1 MTPSEPQNDFE
12 DNSPRTVLQRPNR
25 RRLWWSL
32 LTLLTLT
39 GGGIAA
45 WRLLTPHSKPPQT
58 QAAQELPTI
67 PVKLSTVTSGIIEDS
82 SEFVASLEPRRS
94 VTLVPT
100 IQGQVTRIFARTGE
114 TVKEGAP
121 ILQIDPRQQ
130 LTPITTI
137 NNEVLAAQSQLDN
150 ARSTLRSLEAE
161 RTTNHTELK
170 LNQQEYD
177 RYNTLA
183 SQGAAPR
190 QTKDQYASRLATSK
204 TNLNA
209 TEAKIKAQQTTI
221 SQAQKAIQQAQAN
234 TKQQQQQQQQLQSQN
249 NRITA
254 PLTGTVG
261 DIPVKAGDLVNTS
274 TQLVTISQ
282 NQPLEVHVYIPVE
295 RASQLRNGMPIELIN
310 SQGQTIGT
318 SRVIFITP
326 NTAKNTQ
333 SLLIKAL
340 YDNSKNQLRPEQFA
354 RARVIW
360 SQRQGVLIPTTAVSR
375 VGGET
380 FVYVAET
387 APLVPG
393 KPSQLVAK
401 QKPVKLGNIKGNNY
415 QVIGGLQP
423 GEQVITSGLLNLRDG
438 DAVVPK

>member
-25 RRLWWSL
+25 RRLWL
-32 LTLLTLT
+32 LLLILTLT

-45 WRLLTPHSKPPQT
+45 WRLLTPASKRPQT
-58 QAAQELPTI
+58 QTARELPTI
-67 PVKLSTVTSGIIEDS
+67 PVKLSTVKSGIIEDS
-82 SEFVASLEPRRS
+82 SEFVASLESRRS

-114 TVKEGAP
+114 TVKEGTP

-130 LTPITTI
+130 LTPVTTI

-161 RTTNHTELK
+161 RTANQTELK

-190 QTKDQYASRLATSK
+190 QTKDQYANRLATSK

-209 TEAKIKAQQTTI
+209 IAAKIEAQQTSI
-221 SQAQKAIQQAQAN
+221 SQAEKAIQQAQAN
-234 TKQQQQQQQQLQSQN
+234 TKQQQQQLQSQSH
-249 NRITA
+249 RITA
-254 PLTGTVG
+254 PLAGTVG
-261 DIPVKAGDLVNTS
+261 DISVKVGDLVNTS

-282 NQPLEVHVYIPVE
+282 NRPLEVHIYIPVE

-310 SQGQTIGT
+310 AQGQTLGT

-326 NTAKNTQ
+326 NNAKNTQ
-333 SLLIKAL
+333 SILIKAL
-340 YDNSKNQLRPEQFA
+340 YDNNKNELRPEQFA

-360 SQRQGVLIPTTAVSR
+360 NQRQGVLIPTTAVSR

-415 QVIGGLQP
+415 QVIEGLQP
-423 GEQVITSGLLNLRDG
+423 GEQVITSGLLNIRDG
-438 DAVVPK
+438 NVIKSRE

>member
-25 RRLWWSL
+25 RRWWSL

-45 WRLLTPHSKPPQT
+45 WRLLTPASTSQT
-58 QAAQELPTI
+58 QTVQELPKV
-67 PVKLSTVTSGIIEDS
+67 PVKLSTVQSGIIEDS
-82 SEFVASLEPRRS
+82 SEFVASIESRRS

-114 TVKEGAP
+114 NVKEGVP
-121 ILQIDPRQQ
+121 ILQIDPRTL
-130 LTPITTI
+130 LTPIATI
-137 NNEVLAAQSQLDN
+137 NTEVFAAQSQLDN

-161 RTTNHTELK
+161 RTASRTEVK

-190 QTKDQYASRLATSK
+190 QIKDQYANRLATSK

-209 TEAKIKAQQTTI
+209 IEAKILAQQTSV
-221 SQAQKAIQQAQAN
+221 SQAEKAIQKAQAN
-234 TKQQQQQQQQLQSQN
+234 TKQQQQKQLQSQN

-254 PLTGTVG
+254 PFAGTVG
-261 DIPVKAGDLVNTS
+261 DIPVKVGDLVNTS

-282 NQPLEVHVYIPVE
+282 NQPLEVHIFVPIE
-295 RASQLRNGMPIELIN
+295 RASQLRNGMPVEVLN
-310 SQGQTIGT
+310 SQGQILGT

-326 NTAKNTQ
+326 TTANKAQ
-333 SLLIKAL
+333 SVLIKAL
-340 YDNSKNQLRPEQFA
+340 YNNTKNELRPEQFV

-360 SQRQGVLIPTTAVSR
+360 NQRQGVLIPTTAVSR

-387 APLVPG
+387 APLAPG
-393 KPSQLVAK
+393 KSSQLVAK
-401 QKPVKLGNIKGNNY
+401 QKRIKLGNTKGNNY
-415 QVIGGLQP
+415 HVVEGLQP
-423 GEQVITSGLLNLRDG
+423 GEQIITSGLLNLRNG
-438 DAVVPK
+438 DAILAK

>member
-25 RRLWWSL
+25 RRWWLSL
-32 LTLLTLT
+32 LILTIT

-58 QAAQELPTI
+58 QTAQELPTI
-67 PVKLSTVTSGIIEDS
+67 PVKLSTVKSGIIEDS
-82 SEFVASLEPRRS
+82 SEFVASLESRRS

-121 ILQIDPRQQ
+121 ILQIDPRQ
-130 LTPITTI
+130 LVTPVTTI
-137 NNEVLAAQSQLDN
+137 NNEVLAAQTQLDN
-150 ARSTLRSLEAE
+150 ARSSLISLEAE
-161 RTTNHTELK
+161 RTNNQTELK

-190 QTKDQYASRLATSK
+190 QTKDQYANRLATSK
-204 TNLNA
+204 TNLDA
-209 TEAKIKAQQTTI
+209 IAAKIKAQQTTI
-221 SQAQKAIQQAQAN
+221 SQAEKAIQKAQAN
-234 TKQQQQQQQQLQSQN
+234 TKQQQQQQQN

-254 PLTGTVG
+254 PFAGTAG

-310 SQGQTIGT
+310 SQGQMMGT

-333 SLLIKAL
+333 SLLVKAL
-340 YDNSKNQLRPEQFA
+340 YNNSKNELRPEQFA

-360 SQRQGVLIPTTAVSR
+360 SQRQGVSIPTTAVSR

-387 APLVPG
+387 APSVPG

-415 QVIGGLQP
+415 QVIKGLQP

-438 DAVVPK
+438 NAIVPE

>member
-58 QAAQELPTI
+58 QTAQELPTI
-67 PVKLSTVTSGIIEDS
+67 PVKLSTVKSGIIEDS
-82 SEFVASLEPRRS
+82 SEFVASLESRRS
-94 VTLVPT
+94 ITLVPT

-114 TVKEGAP
+114 TVKEGTP

-137 NNEVLAAQSQLDN
+137 NNEVLAAQTQLDN

-161 RTTNHTELK
+161 RTTYQTELK

-183 SQGAAPR
+183 SQGAASR
-190 QTKDQYASRLATSK
+190 QTKDQYANRLATSK
-204 TNLNA
+204 TNLEA

-221 SQAQKAIQQAQAN
+221 SQAEKAIQQAQAN
-234 TKQQQQQQQQLQSQN
+234 TKQQQQQQQLQLQK

-254 PLTGTVG
+254 PIAGTIG
-261 DIPVKAGDLVNTS
+261 DIPVKVGDLVNTS

-310 SQGQTIGT
+310 SQGETLGT

-326 NTAKNTQ
+326 NTSKSTQ

-340 YDNSKNQLRPEQFA
+340 YNNTKNELRPEQFA

-360 SQRQGVLIPTTAVSR
+360 NQRQGVLIPTTAVSR

-387 APLVPG
+387 APLLPG
-393 KPSQLVAK
+393 KSSQLVAK

-415 QVIGGLQP
+415 QVLEGLQP

-438 DAVVPK
+438 DAVRNRE

>member
-32 LTLLTLT
+32 LILTLT

-45 WRLLTPHSKPPQT
+45 CRFLTPHSKPPQIQT
-58 QAAQELPTI
+58 AQELPTI
-67 PVKLSTVTSGIIEDS
+67 PVKLSTVKSGIIEDS
-82 SEFVASLEPRRS
+82 SEFVSSLESRRS
-94 VTLVPT
+94 VTIVPT

-137 NNEVLAAQSQLDN
+137 NNEVLAAQTQLDN
-150 ARSTLRSLEAE
+150 ARSALLSLEAE
-161 RTTNHTELK
+161 RTNNQNELK

-190 QTKDQYASRLATSK
+190 QTKDQYANRLATSK
-204 TNLNA
+204 TNLDA
-209 TEAKIKAQQTTI
+209 IEAKIKAQQTTI

-234 TKQQQQQQQQLQSQN
+234 TKQQQQQQQN

-254 PLTGTVG
+254 PFAGTVG
-261 DIPVKAGDLVNTS
+261 DIPVKVGDLVNTS

-295 RASQLRNGMPIELIN
+295 RASQLHNEMPIELIN

-333 SLLIKAL
+333 SLLVKAL
-340 YDNSKNQLRPEQFA
+340 YNNSKNELRPEQFA

-360 SQRQGVLIPTTAVSR
+360 SQRQGVSIPTTAVSR

-387 APLVPG
+387 APLAPG